1 MRVNKALTGQDQ
13 VLGESIFTS
22 TSGFIGE
29 SIFTSTSGFIGESN
43 MVKHR

>member
-13 VLGESIFTS
+13 DLGESIF
-22 TSGFIGE
+22 
-29 SIFTSTSGFIGESN
+29 TSGFIGESN